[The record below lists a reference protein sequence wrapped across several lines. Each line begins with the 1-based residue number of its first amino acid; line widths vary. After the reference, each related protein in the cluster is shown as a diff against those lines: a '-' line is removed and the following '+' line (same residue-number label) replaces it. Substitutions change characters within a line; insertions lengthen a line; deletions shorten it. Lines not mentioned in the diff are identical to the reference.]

1 MESKNPACLR
11 AALPSLLCARGLH
24 GLARRGGGWMHFS
37 SGGLHH
43 LQERPSLKLQIALED
58 QSRCLAHFPQ
68 GSPLPLLPPPS
79 THAKQ

>member
-1 MESKNPACLR
+1 MDAFLIWR
-11 AALPSLLCARGLH
+11 
-24 GLARRGGGWMHFS
+24 LASPTGKAFV
-37 SGGLHH
+37 
-43 LQERPSLKLQIALED
+43 EKLQIALED